1 MTDPAIHPF
10 QCDTLSVLIPMPT
23 ERVAAKGHG
32 GERVSGHRPGGLPQR
47 PVQHPGPPVLPPGSF
62 EQTGEEGEELYAL
75 ARTDSAAGPH
85 ALFPALHSRRPASRR
100 PACL

>member
-47 PVQHPGPPVLPPGSF
+47 PVQHPGPPEFPPTSSG
-62 EQTGEEGEELYAL
+62 QVGGGGGELQAL
-75 ARTDSAAGPH
+75 ARTDSV
-85 ALFPALHSRRPASRR
+85 
-100 PACL
+100 